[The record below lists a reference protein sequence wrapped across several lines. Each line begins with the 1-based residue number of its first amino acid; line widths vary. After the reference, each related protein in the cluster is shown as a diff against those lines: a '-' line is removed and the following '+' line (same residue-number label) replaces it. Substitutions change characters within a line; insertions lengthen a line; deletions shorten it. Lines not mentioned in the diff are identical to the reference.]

1 MRVQR
6 YTDKSIYVQHF
17 YIKNNTEHKK
27 RKYIIKKF
35 VNLYIF
41 SIGMNYAWIGL
52 YVERLF
58 SSRNGI
64 VFCGRNN
71 TTWGNFQF
79 IT

>member
-1 MRVQR
+1 
-6 YTDKSIYVQHF
+6 
-17 YIKNNTEHKK
+17 
-27 RKYIIKKF
+27 
-35 VNLYIF
+35 
-41 SIGMNYAWIGL
+41 MNYAWIGL

>member
-27 RKYIIKKF
+27 RKYIIKKI

-58 SSRNGI
+58 TSRNGI
-64 VFCGRNN
+64 VFFGRNK
-71 TTWGNFQF
+71 TTRTTFNL
-79 IT
+79 

>member
-41 SIGMNYAWIGL
+41 SIGMNYEGIGL
-52 YVERLF
+52 SVERLF
-58 SSRNGI
+58 TSQNGI
-64 VFCGRNN
+64 VFFGLNK
-71 TTWGNFQF
+71 TTRTTFNL
-79 IT
+79 

>member
-6 YTDKSIYVQHF
+6 YTDKFIYMQHF

-52 YVERLF
+52 SVERLF
-58 SSRNGI
+58 TSRNSI
-64 VFCGRNN
+64 VFLRRNKTIWATFN
-71 TTWGNFQF
+71 L
-79 IT
+79 

>member
-41 SIGMNYAWIGL
+41 STGMNYEGIGL
-52 YVERLF
+52 SVERLF

-64 VFCGRNN
+64 VFFGLNK
-71 TTWGNFQF
+71 TTRTTFNL
-79 IT
+79 

>member
-41 SIGMNYAWIGL
+41 SIGMNYEGIGL
-52 YVERLF
+52 SVERLL

-64 VFCGRNN
+64 VFFGLNK
-71 TTWGNFQF
+71 TTRTTFNL
-79 IT
+79 

>member
-35 VNLYIF
+35 VNLENLIY
-41 SIGMNYAWIGL
+41 NYLTICKRVV
-52 YVERLF
+52 YE
-58 SSRNGI
+58 
-64 VFCGRNN
+64 FC
-71 TTWGNFQF
+71 F
-79 IT
+79 

>member
-41 SIGMNYAWIGL
+41 SIGMNYEGIGL
-52 YVERLF
+52 SVERLF
-58 SSRNGI
+58 TSQNGI
-64 VFCGRNN
+64 VLVHPTFRV
-71 TTWGNFQF
+71 
-79 IT
+79 I

>member
-27 RKYIIKKF
+27 RKYIIKKI

-41 SIGMNYAWIGL
+41 SIGMNYEGIGL
-52 YVERLF
+52 SVERLF
-58 SSRNGI
+58 TSRNGI
-64 VFCGRNN
+64 VFFGLNK
-71 TTWGNFQF
+71 TTRTTFNL
-79 IT
+79 

>member
-41 SIGMNYAWIGL
+41 SIGMNYEGIGL
-52 YVERLF
+52 SVERLF

-64 VFCGRNN
+64 VFFGLNK
-71 TTWGNFQF
+71 TTRTTFNL
-79 IT
+79 

>member
-41 SIGMNYAWIGL
+41 SIGMNYEGIGL
-52 YVERLF
+52 SVERLF
-58 SSRNGI
+58 TSRNGI
-64 VFCGRNN
+64 VFFGLNK
-71 TTWGNFQF
+71 TTRTTFNL
-79 IT
+79 